1 MPITDNPSR
10 MKEAEPSSLPEYLR
24 AMGQPGWHPFIHLN
38 HVTLNTNVL
47 NTLRERNDTFN
58 NTFTQLSQARETDL
72 FLHLERLLWRPLHM
86 LSANVVNDTMT
97 EVNRQKVMETFSID
111 VMDKRL
117 ASLLHSEL
125 RYIP

>member
-1 MPITDNPSR
+1 
-10 MKEAEPSSLPEYLR
+10 
-24 AMGQPGWHPFIHLN
+24 
-38 HVTLNTNVL
+38 
-47 NTLRERNDTFN
+47 
-58 NTFTQLSQARETDL
+58 
-72 FLHLERLLWRPLHM
+72 M

-97 EVNRQKVMETFSID
+97 EVNRQKVMEIFSID